1 MPSSI
6 GKKLGL
12 AVAVRCDD
20 RRFYV
25 TLDDGRVV
33 SAPLTT
39 RLRAATHAARRNC
52 EVNDFG
58 LNLHWEDADEDIG
71 THYVLGVPEEE
82 LEVFAGMTDDP
93 PKH

>member
-1 MPSSI
+1 
-6 GKKLGL
+6 
-12 AVAVRCDD
+12 
-20 RRFYV
+20 
-25 TLDDGRVV
+25 
-33 SAPLTT
+33 
-39 RLRAATHAARRNC
+39 
-52 EVNDFG
+52 